1 MQKIH
6 NLRYYSNE
14 ELVARPQKEEELLKK
29 ILAELHEEVAKAKL
43 RVSEGAAS

>member
-14 ELVARPQKEEELLKK
+14 ELATRPPKEEELLKR
-29 ILAELHEEVAKAKL
+29 ILAELHEAVEAAKKAKG
-43 RVSEGAAS
+43 EI

>member
-14 ELVARPQKEEELLKK
+14 ELATRPPQADEMLKR
-29 ILAELHEEVAKAKL
+29 ILAELHEEIAKAKL
-43 RVSEGAAS
+43 LAAEKEAS